1 MAGWELRRTIQ
12 VPNKL
17 LLMFIGMALLLTGVC
32 RAEDTTALEF
42 TGDSILQSKIHL
54 WKGQRFL
61 DEGDLDKATEQFLLA
76 SKHMRTSP
84 EPHFALA
91 RVYLRRSVMDAFL
104 EFTTGLKYL
113 FTDFFYQSL
122 VATNAVLIVLIAFT
136 LTIYL
141 ATITV
146 IARHAREVA
155 YSIVLSLSA
164 RFHGWNFKSIV
175 LGLAVGLLII
185 LSGKSIIGI
194 VTWMTVIGAALS
206 WRYAGSSERKII
218 AGFAAFLIL
227 FTLILGVT
235 ARIVSTQHPDSPLR
249 LAALAD
255 RIDDERFAKNLNQ
268 KPGYANFDPITEFM
282 RGLVYL
288 REGQNAQAIERFTLA
303 SKFAKANA
311 SILNNLGVAY
321 HGLGRYSEA
330 TAKFKEALRAG
341 PREAVIHYNYSQT
354 LNALLQYDLAQEE
367 LSTASMLDFGLTRRL
382 VTSKD
387 TPALIPMNLQTRVLW
402 QLSMQPENQMVKG
415 SYHPIETGIFGGLA
429 LLVIC
434 CVALVLMR
442 NAKVP
447 ARCEVCGTLLQQQV
461 TKRKRRDLACQTCE
475 GIKVA
480 NADNHEQ
487 LDRALEARVKRMTTY
502 EMIKRA
508 VLGLLLPGTCHM
520 MAGKRSK
527 GLALSFVLFALALLA
542 LSGGKLVH
550 PVPHF
555 GPDRGSLWAMVLLLA
570 VYGVYAWRTVVLAI
584 NSVNEE

>member
-1 MAGWELRRTIQ
+1 M
-12 VPNKL
+12 PNKL
-17 LLMFIGMALLLTGVC
+17 LLMFIGLALLLTGVC
-32 RAEDTTALEF
+32 RAEDTAALEL
-42 TGDSILQSKIHL
+42 TGDSILQSKTHL
-54 WKGQRFL
+54 WKGQKYL
-61 DEGDLDKATEQFLLA
+61 DDGDLDKATEHFLLA

-122 VATNAVLIVLIAFT
+122 VATNVVLIVLIA
-136 LTIYL
+136 LALAIYL

-146 IARHAREVA
+146 IVRHAREVT

-164 RFHGWNFKSIV
+164 RFHGWNFRSIV
-175 LGLAVGLLII
+175 LGLVVGLVII
-185 LSGKSIIGI
+185 LSGKSLIGI
-194 VTWMTVIGAALS
+194 VTWMAVIGAAFS
-206 WRYAGSSERKII
+206 WRFASSSERKIV

-227 FTLILGVT
+227 FTVLLGVT

-255 RIDDERFAKNLNQ
+255 RIDDERFAKSLTG
-268 KPGYANFDPITEFM
+268 KSGSSSFDPITEFM
-282 RGLVYL
+282 RGLVHL
-288 REGQNAQAIERFTLA
+288 REGDNAQAIERFTLA
-303 SKFAKANA
+303 SKFAQTNA

-321 HGLGRYSEA
+321 HGLGRYHDA

-387 TPALIPMNLQTRVLW
+387 TPALVPMNLQTRVLW
-402 QLSMQPENQMVKG
+402 QLSMDPENQMIIG
-415 SYHPIETGIFGGLA
+415 NYHPVETGLFGGLA
-429 LLVIC
+429 LLVISC
-434 CVALVLMR
+434 AALVLMR

-447 ARCEVCGTLLQQQV
+447 ARCEVCGALLQQQV
-461 TKRKRRDLACQTCE
+461 TKRKRRDLMCETCE

-480 NADNHEQ
+480 NADNHDQ
-487 LDRALEARVKRMTTY
+487 LESGLEARLKRMATF
-502 EMIKRA
+502 EVIKRVA
-508 VLGLLLPGTCHM
+508 LGLLLPGTCHM

-527 GLALSFVLFALALLA
+527 GLALSFVLFALLLLA
-542 LSGGKLVH
+542 LSGGKMVR

-555 GPDRGSLWAMVLLLA
+555 GSGGGSLWALILLAA
-570 VYGVYAWRTVVLAI
+570 VYGVYAWRTIVLATKSI
-584 NSVNEE
+584 GEE

>member
-1 MAGWELRRTIQ
+1 

-17 LLMFIGMALLLTGVC
+17 LLVFIGVALLLTGVC
-32 RAEDTTALEF
+32 RAEDTAALEL
-42 TGDSILQSKIHL
+42 TGDSILQSKTHL
-54 WKGQRFL
+54 WKGQKYL
-61 DEGDLDKATEQFLLA
+61 DDGDFDKATEHFLLA

-122 VATNAVLIVLIAFT
+122 VATNVVLIILIAFA
-136 LTIYL
+136 LAIYL

-146 IARHAREVA
+146 IVRHAREVA

-164 RFHGWNFKSIV
+164 RFHGWDFKSIV
-175 LGLAVGLLII
+175 LGLVVGLIII
-185 LSGKSIIGI
+185 LSGKSLIGI
-194 VTWMTVIGAALS
+194 ITWMAVIGAAFS
-206 WRYAGSSERKII
+206 WRFASSSERKIV

-227 FTLILGVT
+227 FTVILGMT

-255 RIDDERFAKNLNQ
+255 RIDDERFSKSLTE
-268 KPGYANFDPITEFM
+268 KSGSSNFDPITEFM
-282 RGLVYL
+282 RGLVHL
-288 REGQNAQAIERFTLA
+288 REGDNAQAIERFTLA
-303 SKFAKANA
+303 SKFAQANA

-321 HGLGRYSEA
+321 HGLGRYRDA

-354 LNALLQYDLAQEE
+354 LNALLRYDLAQEE

-387 TPALIPMNLQTRVLW
+387 TPALVPMNLQTRVLW
-402 QLSMQPENQMVKG
+402 QLSMDPENQMITG
-415 SYHPIETGIFGGLA
+415 NYHPIETGLFGALA
-429 LLVIC
+429 LLVISC
-434 CVALVLMR
+434 AALLLMR

-447 ARCEVCGTLLQQQV
+447 ARCEVCGAPLQQQV
-461 TKRKRRDLACQTCE
+461 TKRKRKDLVCQVCE

-487 LDRALEARVKRMTTY
+487 LESGLEARLKQMASY
-502 EMIKRA
+502 EVIKRA
-508 VLGLLLPGTCHM
+508 ALGLILPGTCHM
-520 MAGKRSK
+520 IAGKRSK
-527 GLALSFVLFALALLA
+527 GFALSFVIFALALLA
-542 LSGGKLVH
+542 LSGGKLVR

-555 GPDRGSLWAMVLLLA
+555 GSGGGSLWAMIVLVA
-570 VYGVYAWRTVVLAI
+570 VYCVYAWRTIVLAM